1 MTYLEIIGYASAAVG
16 ILIFAMKR
24 MIPLRITGIVHN
36 IGQIAF
42 GLLAGIYPTV
52 IQHAIL
58 LPLNIY
64 RLFEMIWLIRR
75 VKEASTGDQSVD
87 WLRPFMDRRSAKTG
101 EVLFRKGDEA
111 DRLFFVL
118 EGKLRILEI
127 GVIVNAGNIVGE
139 LGMLAP
145 GRKRSQTIVAEADT
159 RLLQIS
165 YARIEELYFQNPT
178 FGFYFLKLSTARLF
192 ENVARLERELS
203 LRDAEIRRL
212 TAAPLPEASLKQA

>member
-1 MTYLEIIGYASAAVG
+1 
-16 ILIFAMKR
+16 
-24 MIPLRITGIVHN
+24 
-36 IGQIAF
+36 
-42 GLLAGIYPTV
+42 
-52 IQHAIL
+52 
-58 LPLNIY
+58 
-64 RLFEMIWLIRR
+64 
-75 VKEASTGDQSVD
+75 
-87 WLRPFMDRRSAKTG
+87 MDRRSAKTG